1 MVRVRTRPECR
12 EDNLR
17 ELTRESNPN
26 CGAARE
32 REKKSRARERTF
44 PQKALTQGT
53 AGPLAEQST
62 GRIP

>member
-1 MVRVRTRPECR
+1 MPCGQSQGAKR
-12 EDNLR
+12 D
-17 ELTRESNPN
+17 SNPN

-62 GRIP
+62 GRIPEES